1 MKEKKAETNSFR
13 NHKAWK
19 GENETQQ
26 SGGDDAIAGFHSFIN
41 ARVSGLGPGL
51 LFLLLCLKKKRESTK
66 TTHGFNDF
74 NFERILTYYVRF
86 LLRTLFMITFYH

>member
-51 LFLLLCLKKKRESTK
+51 LFLLLCLKKKSESTK
-66 TTHGFNDF
+66 KPTGLM
-74 NFERILTYYVRF
+74 ILILKEF
-86 LLRTLFMITFYH
+86 